1 MCVPVADFQHAV
13 LYLFIFAFLPFD
25 DTAIV
30 TSFNMMFIL
39 QTDVHTI
46 TFLVN

>member
-1 MCVPVADFQHAV
+1 MCVPVADFRHAV

-30 TSFNMMFIL
+30 TSFNMIIL
-39 QTDVHTI
+39 QTDVHII